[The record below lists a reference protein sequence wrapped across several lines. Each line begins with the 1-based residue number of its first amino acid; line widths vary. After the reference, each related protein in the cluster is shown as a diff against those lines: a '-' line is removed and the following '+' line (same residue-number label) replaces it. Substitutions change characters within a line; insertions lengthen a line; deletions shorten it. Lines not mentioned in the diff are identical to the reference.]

1 MSWCLTIASQ
11 KSLLQLLIDKMSPNF
26 SVCMQEPERCRV
38 PAALWSSVTFTLVND
53 ATSILVQADAVLDAL
68 FILSYCC
75 CSVLLPLEVLCFSVF
90 CFGFFAAVVLGLL
103 VPLKGSLNASAHQ
116 EIWGNFILYKCNK
129 TDLNRMEGS
138 VFTYFKL
145 TTFRCRKFFFTGTT
159 NNSSWWTKANNRAA
173 EPRGWKTPSDSGGG
187 V

>member
-1 MSWCLTIASQ
+1 
-11 KSLLQLLIDKMSPNF
+11 MSPNV
-26 SVCMQEPERCRV
+26 SVCMQEPERCCL

-75 CSVLLPLEVLCFSVF
+75 CSLLMPSEVLCFSV
-90 CFGFFAAVVLGLL
+90 GFFFVAAVVLGLL
-103 VPLKGSLNASAHQ
+103 QNASAHQ
-116 EIWGNFILYKCNK
+116 EIWRNFILYKCNK

-145 TTFRCRKFFFTGTT
+145 TTFRCHKFFLTGTT

-173 EPRGWKTPSDSGGG
+173 ESREWKPRLIAVEESILSRGRRISRTSTKRHIWTTDCW
-187 V
+187 